1 MSEKKKVLEVDL
13 KGADGNIFVVMGK
26 SRSIIKR
33 TKEKEMIKRV
43 TQSKSYDEAL
53 KIINEY
59 AEIRPL

>member
-33 TKEKEMIKRV
+33 TKEKRDDKTSNAVKE
-43 TQSKSYDEAL
+43 L
-53 KIINEY
+53 
-59 AEIRPL
+59 